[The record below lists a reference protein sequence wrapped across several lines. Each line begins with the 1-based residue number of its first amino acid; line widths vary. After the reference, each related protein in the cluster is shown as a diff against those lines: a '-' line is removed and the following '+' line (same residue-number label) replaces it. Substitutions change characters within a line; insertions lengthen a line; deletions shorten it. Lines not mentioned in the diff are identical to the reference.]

1 MHNGSTETAGIDP
14 GSNRLQQTS
23 GAQIR
28 NYSYDAAG
36 NLIGDGTFSYGY
48 NAKGRRISA
57 TATGQTVSYGYN
69 ALGQRISKTVNGVTT
84 RYVYDEQG
92 HLVGEY
98 DGSGQLI
105 QEIVWLGDLPI
116 AALRPGATT
125 PDIYYIHADH
135 LGTPR
140 QITRPSDNKVLW
152 AWESEPFGVSLPN
165 QNPSGLGSFVFNL
178 RFPGQYYD
186 QETGLFY
193 NYFRDYDPA
202 TGRYVESDPIGL
214 KGGINTY
221 GYVGGN
227 PVNLID
233 PLGLLPCL
241 GCHSNVID
249 WYNPDPNQSVPM
261 TPSNNPYYSPP
272 PKMLMTQ
279 MDLKH
284 QESQVKQKDF
294 VIRKVEKIGF
304 RIRIHE
310 MAALVMAGKMIKV
323 AFGAQRAKAEERTAA
338 LIGTYRN
345 QVVGMTMYFLLDLEA
360 NWRIW

>member
-261 TPSNNPYYSPP
+261 TPSNNPYYSKPP
-272 PKMLMTQ
+272 ENAYDPNGPKAPG
-279 MDLKH
+279 KPG
-284 QESQVKQKDF
+284 EA
-294 VIRKVEKIGF
+294 EGF
-304 RIRIHE
+304 RDPKGGENWVPNPNPRNGGSSHGWE
-310 MAALVMAGKMIKV
+310 DDKGRVWCPTGQ
-323 AFGAQRAKAEERTAA
+323 GGRAHGGPHWDVQKPGGGYDNVFPARP
-338 LIGTYRN
+338 GN
-345 QVVGMTMYFLLDLEA
+345 
-360 NWRIW
+360 